1 MRCDEM
7 NEKLPELLN
16 GTLASEEVARLRAHL
31 ASCPGCAEEV
41 ASLESLWSRLG
52 ELPDEEPS
60 STLSSRFEARLAQE
74 IAAEARRVVPFA
86 RREPTS
92 ARRFA
97 PSGAFGAIAAS
108 VALVAIGVLVGAQL
122 SSSKNAREMQA
133 LGEQVR
139 SLHETVA
146 VALLSANNTAATRLE
161 GVAYGREASV
171 TDDKVAAALFDAL
184 LHDPNVNVRLAA
196 LDALKPRAARPEERP
211 RLVAAVAAQDSPLV
225 QLSLLSLLL
234 ESAQEGPNAAAVRR
248 DLAQLLDNQK
258 LDPVVRGY
266 LRDQLGRSI

>member
-1 MRCDEM
+1 MA
-7 NEKLPELLN
+7 EKLPELLN
-16 GTLASEEVARLRAHL
+16 GTLDAAEVARLREHL
-31 ASCPGCAEEV
+31 ASCPGCAEEA
-41 ASLESLWSRLG
+41 ASLETLWARLG

-60 STLSSRFEARLAQE
+60 PALRERFATRLARE
-74 IAAEARRVVPFA
+74 VAAEARRVVPFA
-86 RREPTS
+86 RPTPV
-92 ARRFA
+92 RRFA

-108 VALVAIGVLVGAQL
+108 IALVAVGVLVGTRFA
-122 SSSKNAREMQA
+122 SERNDREIARLHED
-133 LGEQVR
+133 VR

-146 VALLSANNTAATRLE
+146 VALLSGSSPAKRLE

-171 TDDKVAAALFDAL
+171 GDDKVAAALFDAL

-196 LDALKPRAARPEERP
+196 LDALKPRAARADERP

-225 QLSLLSLLL
+225 QLSLLSLLV
-234 ESAQEGPNAAAVRR
+234 ESAQSSDAARR

>member
-31 ASCPGCAEEV
+31 ESCPGCAEEA
-41 ASLESLWSRLG
+41 ASLESLWARLG

-60 STLSSRFEARLAQE
+60 STLRARFDTRLAQE
-74 IAAEARRVVPFA
+74 IAAESRRIVPFA
-86 RREPTS
+86 RREPAP
-92 ARRFA
+92 ARRLV
-97 PSGAFGAIAAS
+97 PSGAFGALAAS

-133 LGEQVR
+133 LQRDIR

-146 VALLSANNTAATRLE
+146 VALLQGDSAATRLE

-171 TDDKVAAALFDAL
+171 TDDKVAAAMFEAL
-184 LHDPNVNVRLAA
+184 LKDPNVNVRLAA